1 MVQANLDFGR
11 RTVAE
16 AVAESNRYWT
26 TTFNL
31 ERTMTEDNVDFD
43 ELLAFVEVIT
53 RDKQALIALG
63 SRWDAR

>member
-1 MVQANLDFGR
+1 MVQANLEFGR

-16 AVAESNRYWT
+16 AVAESNRYWI

-31 ERTMTEDNVDFD
+31 ERPMTEDNVDFD
-43 ELLAFVEVIT
+43 ELLSFVEVIT